1 MSLPSQ
7 KYPVNVRTSSI
18 TPTICKTDDV
28 VLLCDST
35 TQAIAV
41 TLQEIPDD
49 YWSTQYKLFV
59 IDIASI
65 SATNNITIN
74 APSGHTINGASSFV
88 MNSNGSS
95 VAIRI
100 VANKTYICQ
109 YSVIGGGGGITQAY
123 QTAQNE
129 GSALTQRSTL
139 NFIGSS
145 VDATDDS
152 GNSRTNVTV
161 QAYNTIQEEGTSLV
175 QRSTLNFIGNGAT
188 LSDDLAN
195 TKSQV
200 VIPGAETF
208 VCFLAI
214 NSTYQPPSG
223 IIPFQV
229 PSSSPANYLGLTD
242 GQIISKYVAVASD
255 NVSVVATAAPLSFVA
270 NANLPT
276 SRFGTF
282 DNTTG
287 VFTTSV
293 DGTYLISGSCHFKS
307 NNSTTAFWQT
317 LLTGSIGLGLLGT
330 GNNIYSGNYMNVSQ
344 GRESQIDITSTVIAY
359 LPASTSIRMSI
370 LNMTDRNYDGTVYTF
385 SDGMRFSIT
394 KLT

>member
-28 VLLCDST
+28 VLLCDAT

-109 YSVIGGGGGITQAY
+109 YSVTGGGGIAQAY
-123 QTAQNE
+123 QT
-129 GSALTQRSTL
+129 L
-139 NFIGSS
+139 
-145 VDATDDS
+145 
-152 GNSRTNVTV
+152 
-161 QAYNTIQEEGTSLV
+161 QEEGTSLV

-208 VCFLAI
+208 VCLLAI

-223 IIPFQV
+223 IIPTASFA
-229 PSSSPANYLGLTD
+229 SPTGLTG
-242 GQIISKYVAVASD
+242 GQIISKFTSVASD
-255 NVSVVATAAPLSFVA
+255 NFNVSAPAAPLSFVA

-287 VFTTSV
+287 VFTITV
-293 DGTYLISGSCHFKS
+293 QGTYLISASVHFKPNDS
-307 NNSTTAFWQT
+307 SSVHWQT
-317 LLTGSIGLGLLGT
+317 AGSGSIGVGLLASG
-330 GNNIYSGNYMNVSQ
+330 GNIYSGNYMSVTANI
-344 GRESQIDITSTVIAY
+344 EAEIDIT
-359 LPASTSIRMSI
+359 TSVVAFLSSGSVVRLSV
-370 LNMTDRNYDGTVYTF
+370 LNFTDRNYNGTTYTS
-385 SDGMRFSIT
+385 SDLMRFSIT